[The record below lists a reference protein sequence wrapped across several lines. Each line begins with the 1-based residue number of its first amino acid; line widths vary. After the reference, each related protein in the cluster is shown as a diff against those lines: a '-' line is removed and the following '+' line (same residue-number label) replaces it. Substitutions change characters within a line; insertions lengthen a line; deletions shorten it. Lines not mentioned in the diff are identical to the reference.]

1 MFYENSIFNS
11 REEDNKIG
19 PLHGFFC
26 IIKLMPSLTFCFIH
40 SVFVYPRAVR
50 LMVSDAEKSAYADLL
65 RKKNAD

>member
-1 MFYENSIFNS
+1 
-11 REEDNKIG
+11 
-19 PLHGFFC
+19 
-26 IIKLMPSLTFCFIH
+26 MPSSTFCFIH